1 MASAATG
8 QYASRVV
15 LQRASWMLRIGRV
28 WMNVTSRRGA
38 ATRVYRLPTLCVLV
52 AALVVTPVAGA
63 RSAAKFVSHRYKYS
77 VVLPGASNRWSA
89 EFAGFNLPGSATAG
103 TIHSPFTDVFTELKT
118 ERLYILAS
126 RPGQQNLQKWAQ
138 FVISI
143 RPEPECGAPHSLPHT
158 TLAGAPALAFSWSCG
173 APAVREGIMVAAL
186 HAGRGYFMLVSSLAT
201 SSRASEV
208 RAFDAAR
215 RSFRFLR
222 A

>member
-1 MASAATG
+1 
-8 QYASRVV
+8 
-15 LQRASWMLRIGRV
+15 MLGIDQVR
-28 WMNVTSRRGA
+28 MNVTSQRDA
-38 ATRVYRLPTLCVLV
+38 ARAYSVSALCVLV
-52 AALVVTPVAGA
+52 VALVVVPVASA
-63 RSAAKFVSHRYKYS
+63 RSAATFVSHRYKYS
-77 VVLPGASNRWSA
+77 VVLPGASSSFSA
-89 EFAGFNLPGSATAG
+89 ELASFNLSGSATEG
-103 TIHSPFTDVFTELKT
+103 DIHSPLTDVFTELKT

-126 RPGQQNLQKWAQ
+126 RPNQPNLQKWVQ

-143 RPEPECGAPHSLPHT
+143 RPEPECGPPHALPHT

-173 APAVREGIMVAAL
+173 APAGRQGIMVAAL

-215 RSFRFLR
+215 RSFRFLH

>member
-1 MASAATG
+1 MVLPLS
-8 QYASRVV
+8 SR
-15 LQRASWMLRIGRV
+15 MLRIDEV

-38 ATRVYRLPTLCVLV
+38 ATRTYWLTALGVLV
-52 AALVVTPVAGA
+52 AALVVVPVASA
-63 RSAAKFVSHRYKYS
+63 RSAATFVSHRYKYS
-77 VVLPGASNRWSA
+77 IVLPGASNRWLA
-89 EFAGFNLPGSATAG
+89 EFAGFNLSGSATEGA
-103 TIHSPFTDVFTELKT
+103 IHSPLTDVFTELKT

-126 RPGQQNLQKWAQ
+126 RPNQPNLQKWAQ

-143 RPEPECGAPHSLPHT
+143 RPEPECGPPHSLAHT

-173 APAVREGIMVAAL
+173 SPAVRQGIMVAAL
-186 HAGRGYFMLVSSLAT
+186 HAGRGYFMLVSSLTT

-215 RSFRFLR
+215 RSFRFLH

>member
-1 MASAATG
+1 MARLQEYG
-8 QYASRVV
+8 YRVV
-15 LQRASWMLRIGRV
+15 LKPLSRMLRPGV
-28 WMNVTSRRGA
+28 MDVTNRLGT
-38 ATRVYRLPTLCVLV
+38 ATRMCWLPALCVLV
-52 AALVVTPVAGA
+52 AALVVVPVGGA
-63 RSAAKFVSHRYKYS
+63 RSTATFVSHRYKYS

-89 EFAGFNLPGSATAG
+89 EFATFNLSGSATEGA
-103 TIHSPFTDVFTELKT
+103 IHSPLTDVFTELAT

-126 RPGQQNLQKWAQ
+126 RPNQPNLQKWAQ

-143 RPEPECGAPHSLPHT
+143 RPEPECGPPHSLPHT

-173 APAVREGIMVAAL
+173 APAGREGFMVAAL

-215 RSFRFLR
+215 RSFRFLP